1 MRAVPGHCER
11 ARQWVSAEL
20 DGRLSEFEQALLD
33 GHLSGCAEC
42 SSFRAST
49 TRFTQELRAAPL
61 ERLETPIAI
70 SRARRRFPF
79 RIAPAVAALAVMA
92 VGLGSILASA
102 DIRPGSPG
110 AAVSQAPPSSVGS
123 QLSPTN
129 GPVNLS
135 AVMGLRRDRIVTL
148 LTSVDTSRS
157 RRAPSGGTV
166 LR

>member
-1 MRAVPGHCER
+1 VPGHCER

-49 TRFTQELRAAPL
+49 TRVTQELRAAPL

-102 DIRPGSPG
+102 DFRPGSP
-110 AAVSQAPPSSVGS
+110 VSQAPPSSVGD

-135 AVMGLRRDRIVTL
+135 KLTGLRRDRIVTL
-148 LTSVDTSRS
+148 LTSVDTSRPQ
-157 RRAPSGGTV
+157 RAPSGGTV

>member
-1 MRAVPGHCER
+1 M
-11 ARQWVSAEL
+11 
-20 DGRLSEFEQALLD
+20 
-33 GHLSGCAEC
+33 
-42 SSFRAST
+42 
-49 TRFTQELRAAPL
+49 QELRAAPL

-102 DIRPGSPG
+102 DFRPGSP
-110 AAVSQAPPSSVGS
+110 VSQAPSSGGD

-135 AVMGLRRDRIVTL
+135 TLTGLRRHRIVTL

-157 RRAPSGGTV
+157 QRAPSGGTV